1 MGHNTY
7 KKGEIMNT
15 KKWAA
20 MLGLLCLF
28 ALALLVGCSK
38 KENTSEEQATSPAK
52 EAKTASTPIDP
63 ATAATV
69 SGTATYGGAVPK
81 PAKIDMSQDPACKGN
96 NMSETIVADNGKLA
110 NVFVYVDED
119 VHERGEESVFR
130 GYESGR

>member
-1 MGHNTY
+1 
-7 KKGEIMNT
+7 MNT
-15 KKWAA
+15 KKLAA

-96 NMSETIVADNGKLA
+96 HMSETILADNGKLA
-110 NVFVYVDED
+110 NVFVYV
-119 VHERGEESVFR
+119 EEGLGHATFDAGKDALSL
-130 GYESGR
+130 GQKGSQYHPH

>member
-7 KKGEIMNT
+7 KKGDIMNT

-63 ATAATV
+63 ATGATV
-69 SGTATYGGAVPK
+69 SGTATYGGPVPK
-81 PAKIDMSQDPACKGN
+81 RYKIDMHQVPACRDN
-96 NMSETIVADNGKLA
+96 HLSE
-110 NVFVYVDED
+110 
-119 VHERGEESVFR
+119 
-130 GYESGR
+130 

>member
-7 KKGEIMNT
+7 KKGDIMNT

-28 ALALLVGCSK
+28 AWALLVGCRK
-38 KENTSEEQATSPAK
+38 KENTREEQPPSPAK
-52 EAKTASTPIDP
+52 EAKPASTPIDP

-110 NVFVYVDED
+110 NVLD
-119 VHERGEESVFR
+119 RKSVV
-130 GYESGR
+130 

>member
-7 KKGEIMNT
+7 KKGDIMNT

-69 SGTATYGGAVPK
+69 TGTATYGRPVPK
-81 PAKIDMSQDPACKGN
+81 RAKIDTSQQPASKRN
-96 NMSETIVADNGKLA
+96 NASQPL
-110 NVFVYVDED
+110 
-119 VHERGEESVFR
+119 
-130 GYESGR
+130 

>member
-7 KKGEIMNT
+7 KKGDIMNT

-52 EAKTASTPIDP
+52 EAKTASAPIDP

-69 SGTATYGGAVPK
+69 SGTATDGGAVRK
-81 PAKIDMSQDPACKGN
+81 PAEIDMSEDAVCKGN
-96 NMSETIVADNGKLA
+96 DMAETIVADHGHMA
-110 NVFVYVDED
+110 
-119 VHERGEESVFR
+119 H
-130 GYESGR
+130 